1 MINDLLKTAES
12 KMKKSIEKL
21 GEEYGHMR
29 TGRPSPAIL
38 EQIKVDYY
46 GVSTPINQM
55 ATVNATEDRTLI
67 IKPWD
72 KSALSLIEK
81 AIFASNL
88 DLTPM
93 NDGVAIKLN
102 FPVPTTEQR
111 AKWVKVAKDQGEMG
125 KVAIRNIRRD
135 LIKEAKELEKEKEIT
150 EDDRKKFEEDIQ
162 KLTDK
167 YITEMEGVFSKKKT
181 EIMEF

>member
-1 MINDLLKTAES
+1 MINDLLKNAES
-12 KMKKSIEKL
+12 KMKKSVEKL
-21 GEEYGHMR
+21 GEEYSHMR
-29 TGRPSPAIL
+29 TGRPSPAVL

-46 GVSTPINQM
+46 GVPTPINQM
-55 ATVNATEDRTLI
+55 STVNATEDRTLI

-88 DLTPM
+88 DLTPI
-93 NDGVAIKLN
+93 NDGVTIKLN
-102 FPVPTTEQR
+102 FPVPTTDQR
-111 AKWVKVAKDQGEMG
+111 TKWVKVAKDQGEMG
-125 KVAIRNIRRD
+125 KVAVRNVRRD
-135 LIKEAKELEKEKEIT
+135 FIKDAKELEKEKEIT

-167 YITEMEGVFSKKKT
+167 YISEIESVYDKKKK